1 MSWFLGKQDTLETVE
16 AGVEMKDC
24 WHETAPDTS
33 WPPDPPDS
41 EHSTHWCWCWLVW
54 NIKSIRNNISTNNYN
69 SIIYLRMDEQHHQ
82 IKFLKILKFFCNP
95 RTLTY
100 LKSCERI
107 LMDWVL
113 MMISLDWRAEEN
125 ALRAGYL
132 ILGEE
137 TSSSVPYTRYTEKYL

>member
-1 MSWFLGKQDTLETVE
+1 
-16 AGVEMKDC
+16 
-24 WHETAPDTS
+24 
-33 WPPDPPDS
+33 
-41 EHSTHWCWCWLVW
+41 
-54 NIKSIRNNISTNNYN
+54 
-69 SIIYLRMDEQHHQ
+69 MDEQHHQ